1 MLLSLTSP
9 FGVREKGPYPKR
21 GGVWSMKK
29 HKIINNLNLLI
40 NKICLET
47 IRIITNCIISKERVR
62 DLVFVLLVF
71 LKLNIFTSSLIRL
84 IAPSRSVAQ

>member
-1 MLLSLTSP
+1 
-9 FGVREKGPYPKR
+9 
-21 GGVWSMKK
+21 MKK